1 MGLGYQE
8 VYVTEAWREA
18 LHVVGSLPTYGNTT
32 LGTGL
37 LGMPRPSARVG
48 VLGRWEERINP
59 APGGVLVIREG
70 NILGTGTI
78 DDIPAAGALVSDDEE
93 CNICYW
99 FGICEAPEPYG
110 CLAGQFDFCP
120 FELLFIY
127 CPGVLPDRPI
137 KIIEVNQSA
146 VYCPGVLPDRPIKI
160 IEVNQSAVYCPG
172 QEPKKIRYRYPNEN
186 WQEIAGESYS
196 TNLLPISGGGYP
208 ATWEVKPGDLD
219 VDLSISTYPTFDC
232 LGNPTIINATY
243 TNPYPTVITGT
254 IESVEFLWPP
264 FGCGNGLYGTPQEVP
279 IKIIYKDLNN
289 NILTRQI
296 DDFTATPNLAQMG
309 IISWH
314 ADDRDFTI
322 KFTDVTR
329 PDDPLKYRCQFTV
342 FDALNNVILSITRD
356 DCPEVVVVR
365 GIAPL

>member
-1 MGLGYQE
+1 VTISGILNWLTGLGYQE

-18 LHVVGSLPTYGNTT
+18 LHVVGNLPTYGNTT

-37 LGMPRPSARVG
+37 LGMPRPSACVG

-127 CPGVLPDRPI
+127 CPGVLPDRPA

-146 VYCPGVLPDRPIKI
+146 VYCPGVLPDRSTFIYCSLSSSQLRPVDPIDGTFI
-160 IEVNQSAVYCPG
+160 YCSLSSSQLRPVD
-172 QEPKKIRYRYPNEN
+172 
-186 WQEIAGESYS
+186 
-196 TNLLPISGGGYP
+196 PIDG
-208 ATWEVKPGDLD
+208 TF
-219 VDLSISTYPTFDC
+219 TYCTFD
-232 LGNPTIINATY
+232 L
-243 TNPYPTVITGT
+243 TNSG
-254 IESVEFLWPP
+254 F
-264 FGCGNGLYGTPQEVP
+264 
-279 IKIIYKDLNN
+279 
-289 NILTRQI
+289 
-296 DDFTATPNLAQMG
+296 
-309 IISWH
+309 
-314 ADDRDFTI
+314 DRT
-322 KFTDVTR
+322 
-329 PDDPLKYRCQFTV
+329 
-342 FDALNNVILSITRD
+342 
-356 DCPEVVVVR
+356 
-365 GIAPL
+365 

>member
-1 MGLGYQE
+1 
-8 VYVTEAWREA
+8 
-18 LHVVGSLPTYGNTT
+18 
-32 LGTGL
+32 
-37 LGMPRPSARVG
+37 MPRPSARVG

-78 DDIPAAGALVSDDEE
+78 DDIPAAGALVPDDEE

-172 QEPKKIRYRYPNEN
+172 ILTDRPILVYCPLSDSQLTILRPVDTVDGTFTYC
-186 WQEIAGESYS
+186 AFS
-196 TNLLPISGGGYP
+196 TTELSTFRP
-208 ATWEVKPGDLD
+208 
-219 VDLSISTYPTFDC
+219 VDTVDGTFTYCAFSTTELSTFRPVDTVDGTFTYCTFD
-232 LGNPTIINATY
+232 L
-243 TNPYPTVITGT
+243 TNSG
-254 IESVEFLWPP
+254 FDR
-264 FGCGNGLYGTPQEVP
+264 TP
-279 IKIIYKDLNN
+279 
-289 NILTRQI
+289 
-296 DDFTATPNLAQMG
+296 
-309 IISWH
+309 
-314 ADDRDFTI
+314 
-322 KFTDVTR
+322 
-329 PDDPLKYRCQFTV
+329 
-342 FDALNNVILSITRD
+342 
-356 DCPEVVVVR
+356 
-365 GIAPL
+365 